1 MKETT
6 MTRTFSTPM
15 LRTGVLAKPKTAER
29 KKRRLTARAAI
40 PLAFLAQGHEFPA
53 GDYVSEQ

>member
-1 MKETT
+1 